1 MVFATVNK
9 NIYPKTKSVNINF
22 ENFVKKN
29 YFFYGLPRFARNDGE
44 DFARHQR
51 HCEERLRRDAAIY
64 LSAMTKDLR
73 ALDGDEGDVVGLFV
87 FKDVGVFCD
96 VRVGELLL
104 FFFFLS

>member
-1 MVFATVNK
+1 MRIF
-9 NIYPKTKSVNINF
+9 
-22 ENFVKKN
+22 KKKFI
-29 YFFYGLPRFARNDGE
+29 FFYGLPRYARNDGVLWIPGFARNDEE

-51 HCEERLRRDAAIY
+51 HCEERLRRDAAIHS
-64 LSAMTKDLR
+64 SAMTGVLR

-87 FKDVGVFCD
+87 FQDVGVFGD